1 MARDT
6 NDHKLQRRNP
16 AIEVGAVLALSQA
29 DINLN
34 AELGHNAT
42 HVTVINDTETGSQF
56 GNIQLS
62 YNGVDF
68 STTLPILGG
77 ETMEFFD
84 LDVHTI
90 RLIGTEAGGD
100 WSYRVV
106 AS

>member
-6 NDHKLQRRNP
+6 NDHKLQRKNP
-16 AIEVGAVLALSQA
+16 VMGAGAVLALSQLY
-29 DINLN
+29 INFN

-42 HVTVINDTETGSQF
+42 HVTVINDSASESIF
-56 GNIQLS
+56 GDIQLS

-68 STTLPILGG
+68 SSALPIVGG
-77 ETMEFFD
+77 EVMEFFD
-84 LDVHTI
+84 LDVHTL

-100 WSYRVV
+100 FTYRVV